1 MECTPI
7 GKKAEELESRWY
19 VVRNGKEAKARR
31 EVVLRLPNGEVEKFI
46 DPADYA
52 PEMVVLGITYWS

>member
-7 GKKAEELESRWY
+7 GKKVEELESYWY
-19 VVRNGKEAKARR
+19 VVGSGKGAKARR
-31 EVVLRLPNGEVEKFI
+31 EVLLKLGSGEIERFV

-52 PEMVVLGITYWS
+52 PEIVLLGITYWG